1 MPFNK
6 SKSHPAALATTRY
19 DVSSKELLKTNIDRE
34 ILLMKR
40 NSFIYVFRT
49 FQVTMYTYI

>member
-19 DVSSKELLKTNIDRE
+19 GVSSKEPLKTNIDRE

>member
-6 SKSHPAALATTRY
+6 SKSHPAALAITRY
-19 DVSSKELLKTNIDRE
+19 GVSDKELLKTNIDRE

-40 NSFIYVFRT
+40 NSFIYMFRT

>member
-19 DVSSKELLKTNIDRE
+19 GVSSKELLKTNIDRE